1 MEQQAL
7 AVAFGKAVRR
17 LRTERGFSQE
27 AFAYE
32 AGVHRTSMGLIER
45 GKAVVSIHTAYKV
58 AVALQIELPELMSE
72 TMEQAN
78 TA

>member
-1 MEQQAL
+1 MEQKAL
-7 AVAFGKAVRR
+7 AIAFGKAVRK
-17 LRTERGFSQE
+17 LRTEKGFSQE

-58 AVALQIELPELMSE
+58 AVALKIELPALMSE
-72 TMEQAN
+72 TIVQAKMI
-78 TA
+78 